1 MLLLADLIN
10 YSKKDIYNHLINE
23 YGAFFSSAKEMEDSY
38 DILIAYESVGDYGCD
53 SSSYFLLKNK
63 QDNQLYEIHGSHC
76 SCNGFEDQF
85 NLTLVTAD
93 YLKSDKFYFYT
104 GGYDD
109 FSKQNTSL
117 VKDYIN
123 EKL

>member
-1 MLLLADLIN
+1 MLLLSNLAE
-10 YSKKDIYNHLINE
+10 YSKEDIYNHLIHYYSAVFN
-23 YGAFFSSAKEMEDSY
+23 SAKEMEDSY

-85 NLTLVTAD
+85 QPTLVTVN
-93 YLKSDKFYFYT
+93 YLKSDKFHFHT

-109 FSKQNTSL
+109 SGEKNNSL